1 MKKIFILPSYILI
14 LIVWGV
20 MGFFIEDLFLN
31 NDNSIIWWINSD
43 YSVRQSGY
51 NFTNPLLEC
60 EIENRW
66 ERQKYI
72 PFEANTINRI
82 NTEIIEKNPNVTIG
96 LYIRNLNNG
105 PWFWINE
112 NEKYS
117 PASLMKVPILITF
130 LKWIEADSLVQ
141 NKEILVN
148 TDTNTSTQYFK
159 PAKSLILGK
168 NYTILELLEQMIMY
182 SDNSAMNILVEM
194 MPTELY
200 NRVSKDLNIIIP
212 DKNTTENY
220 LSVKDVATFFR
231 ILYNSSYLNKDSSEF
246 ALNLLSRVTFK
257 DGMRA
262 WVPEDIVISHK
273 FWERGYT
280 DEKWNNIRQLHDCG
294 IVYYTQYPYLFC
306 MVTKWDNFGTNAK
319 IIADTSKIVF
329 DEISQAFPKK

>member
-1 MKKIFILPSYILI
+1 
-14 LIVWGV
+14 
-20 MGFFIEDLFLN
+20 
-31 NDNSIIWWINSD
+31 
-43 YSVRQSGY
+43 
-51 NFTNPLLEC
+51 
-60 EIENRW
+60 
-66 ERQKYI
+66 
-72 PFEANTINRI
+72 
-82 NTEIIEKNPNVTIG
+82 
-96 LYIRNLNNG
+96 
-105 PWFWINE
+105 
-112 NEKYS
+112 
-117 PASLMKVPILITF
+117 MKVPILITF

-262 WVPEDIVISHK
+262 
-273 FWERGYT
+273 
-280 DEKWNNIRQLHDCG
+280 
-294 IVYYTQYPYLFC
+294 
-306 MVTKWDNFGTNAK
+306 
-319 IIADTSKIVF
+319 
-329 DEISQAFPKK
+329 